1 MHILYG
7 ALGRLAMEFCK
18 LFVKGLQKALTE
30 VEKYYTICTKA
41 ILIKEGWTYENLCT

>member
-1 MHILYG
+1 MK
-7 ALGRLAMEFCK
+7 FCK
-18 LFVKGLQKALTE
+18 LFVKGLQKALTD